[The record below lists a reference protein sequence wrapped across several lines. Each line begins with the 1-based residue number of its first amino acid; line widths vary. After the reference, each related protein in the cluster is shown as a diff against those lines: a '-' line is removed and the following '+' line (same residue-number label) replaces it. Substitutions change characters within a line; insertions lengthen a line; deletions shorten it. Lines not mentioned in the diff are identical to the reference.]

1 MGDSASWPIEAHLL
15 AVLLDATNVAN
26 WQRSGKRNAP
36 KPKPVQRPGQRQ
48 PGRHIGRRGGGMS
61 MSEFDAVYQQARAK
75 ITEWEQQEVIGDG
88 S

>member
-1 MGDSASWPIEAHLL
+1 
-15 AVLLDATNVAN
+15 
-26 WQRSGKRNAP
+26 
-36 KPKPVQRPGQRQ
+36 
-48 PGRHIGRRGGGMS
+48 MS